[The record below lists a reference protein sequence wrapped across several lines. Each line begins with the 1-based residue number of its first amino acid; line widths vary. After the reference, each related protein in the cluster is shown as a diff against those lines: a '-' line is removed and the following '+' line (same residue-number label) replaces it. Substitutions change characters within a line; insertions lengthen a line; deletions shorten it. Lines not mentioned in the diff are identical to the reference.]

1 MKIVKG
7 NIASVK
13 MFFIVV
19 LLILCYIPSILPRD
33 VKAVISLN
41 TFTFPLQEEEGR
53 FMKNESAFMTTT
65 NNVYML

>member
-1 MKIVKG
+1 MKIRR
-7 NIASVK
+7 
-13 MFFIVV
+13 FYIVV
-19 LLILCYIPSILPRD
+19 LIILCYIPSILPRD
-33 VKAVISLN
+33 VKAVSISLN